1 MKKITFLFICTWCF
15 LATSSFLAQTRYI
28 SFSGDDTNDGLT
40 AGTAYKT
47 IAKALTDSPSIIIV
61 DGTIDGSS
69 WGNNILNGYTND
81 ITIKGEN
88 TAVVNRG
95 PRPFR
100 IGGSINVTIEDITFN
115 NPDVNFLGDFAAFM
129 FIDGGYSGTLTF
141 NNATVNSYR
150 ANSDGGAIYFGG
162 GATPNITINNSS
174 LTNNHSKNRGGAIY
188 LGSANLT
195 VTNSSFSGNKA
206 DNEDGDTE
214 DTREGTPQTGNDGQD
229 GGEGGAIRISGSGN
243 ISLSN
248 STFYNNQAE
257 WQGSAIWDGTGGS
270 HTITNCTFYQ
280 NNTTGTL
287 PNGDRA
293 AAYRTEQGTYT
304 VTNSLFYGNTYA
316 KNTSNFA
323 DFSFVGGGTSGTIDN
338 TLAGVPQGNNLTS
351 GANVN
356 LSALTLSTTTFT
368 FNTTTGK
375 VTFGGPGSIADATP
389 IDFYVDGTRKDA
401 GAWESNINL
410 FNGSSATWSNAS
422 SWSSGVIPTSTEDIT
437 IPSGLANNPV
447 IASNDQITIDD
458 LFVNGASSLTIESG
472 GSFIVNGG
480 SVQGTVTAQRTI
492 DEKDGSIEGWY
503 LMSSPFVN
511 EVVDA
516 TFASTNDLADNGAV
530 KGVAYYNPN
539 GAVNNKWTYIPNTDD
554 DDVLTPGKGFS
565 LKRATDGGAV
575 TGVDVTFSGALNI
588 NDSGVDILMA
598 TGGDNFNLIG
608 NPYTAS
614 VNLQTLIVDGGR
626 NGSNLAV
633 NQIWLWNQDTKN
645 YEVKTIGGANFDIAP
660 MQGFFVQASAAANFE
675 FEESDQIH
683 ATNTFQKSSPE
694 TGFQILASDGE
705 LDRFAKVYFYDNV
718 TTGFDNGFDGETFTG
733 IKNSFDVFTQ
743 LIANDTGKKYQI
755 QALPKSDIESFEI
768 PLGITSKAGKEI
780 TFSAVYENLPQG
792 LDVYLEDRTL
802 GVFTKLNDNKS
813 YKVAI
818 DSDVDGI
825 GRFYVRTSNKALSV
839 NNEVLS
845 NINVYQSSKNTL
857 TLTGLAQGNSK
868 LTIYNIVGKQ
878 VFTKSFKTNGVENIE
893 IANLSQGVYLINVEN
908 AEKSFT
914 KKIVLE

>member
-1 MKKITFLFICTWCF
+1 MKKITLFSICMWCF
-15 LATSSFLAQTRYI
+15 LVTSSFLAQTRYI
-28 SFSGDDTNDGLT
+28 SFSGNDTNDGLT

-47 IAKALTDSPSIIIV
+47 VAKALTDNPSIIIV
-61 DGTIDGSS
+61 NGTIDGSS

-88 TAVVNRG
+88 TAIVNRG

-115 NPDVNFLGDFAAFM
+115 NPDANFLGDFAAFM
-129 FIDGGYSGTLTF
+129 FINGGYSGTLTF
-141 NNATVNSYR
+141 NNATINSYR
-150 ANSDGGAIYFGG
+150 ANLDGGAIYFGG
-162 GATPNITINNSS
+162 GATPNIIINNSFF
-174 LTNNHSKNRGGAIY
+174 TNNHSKNRGGAMY

-214 DTREGTPQTGNDGQD
+214 DTREGTPQTANDGQD
-229 GGEGGAIRISGSGN
+229 GGEGGAIRIAGSGT
-243 ISLSN
+243 ITLTN

-257 WQGSAIWDGTGGS
+257 WQGSAIWDGTGAS

-280 NNTTGTL
+280 NNTTGTIA
-287 PNGDRA
+287 NGDRA

-323 DFSFVGGGTSGTIDN
+323 DFSFVGGGTSGTIN
-338 TLAGVPQGNNLTS
+338 NSLAGVPQGNNLTS
-351 GANVN
+351 GGNVN

-375 VTFGGPGSIADATP
+375 VTYGGPGSIADATP

-410 FNGSSATWSNAS
+410 FNGSGATWSNAS

-447 IASNDQITIDD
+447 IASNDQVTIND

-480 SVQGTVTAQRTI
+480 SVQGTVTAKRTI
-492 DEKDGSIEGWY
+492 DEKVGGTEGWY
-503 LMSSPFVN
+503 LMSSPFNN

-516 TFASTNDLADNGAV
+516 AFVSTNDIADNGTV
-530 KGVAYYNPN
+530 RGVAYYNPN
-539 GAVNNKWTYIPNTDD
+539 GAVNNKWTYISNTDN
-554 DDVLTPGKGFS
+554 DDVLTAGKGFS
-565 LKRATDGGAV
+565 LKRSTDGGAV

-588 NDSGVDILMA
+588 DDNGVDFLMT

-614 VNLQTLIVDGGR
+614 INLQTIIVNGGR
-626 NGSNLAV
+626 NGSNLAL

-645 YEVKTIGGANFDIAP
+645 YDVKTIGGSSFDIAP
-660 MQGFFVQASAAANFE
+660 MQGFFVQASSAVNFE

-683 ATNTFQKSSPE
+683 ATNTFQKSSE
-694 TGFQILASDGE
+694 TGFQILATDGE
-705 LDRFAKVYFYDNV
+705 LDRYAKVYFYDNA
-718 TTGFDNGFDGETFTG
+718 TTSFDNGYDGETFAGVT
-733 IKNSFDVFTQ
+733 NSFDVFTQ
-743 LIANDTGKKYQI
+743 LLSNDIGKKYQI

-780 TFSAVYENLPQG
+780 TFSALYENLPQD

-802 GVFTKLNDNKS
+802 GVFTKLNENNT
-813 YKVAI
+813 YKITI
-818 DSDVDGI
+818 DSEKDGI
-825 GRFYVRTSNKALSV
+825 GRFYVRTSSKALSLAD
-839 NNEVLS
+839 NIIS
-845 NINVYQSSKNTL
+845 TINVYQSTKNTL
-857 TLTGLAQGNSK
+857 TLNGLEKGKTNV
-868 LTIYNIVGKQ
+868 TIYNILGKEM
-878 VFTKSFKTNGVENIE
+878 FSKSFTTNGVENIK
-893 IANLSQGVYLINVEN
+893 IPNVNSGVYLINVEN
-908 AEKSFT
+908 ANKSLK